1 MTGPVNGRCLTD
13 QAVSLQRFPTNR
25 RHHATMAQSEFE
37 VIVSDMK
44 ANYC

>member
-13 QAVSLQRFPTNR
+13 QAVSLQRFPTKR
-25 RHHATMAQSEFE
+25 CHHATIGQSGFSL
-37 VIVSDMK
+37 IVSDMK